1 MTIKH
6 TAYATVDAPSPEID
20 LENWLLGLSDDEY
33 RACARGHHGAGTY
46 TDEKGR
52 GMVNAESV
60 GGNLIIQHYRVVRA
74 EKSFVEMYSTASRI
88 YLFHL
93 VPVTG
98 AVRWTL
104 TATPQSATSSTFV
117 CSVEVILPRVLA
129 VLARTIVLG
138 LFIRR
143 HCEEETVNFAADIM
157 RKHRKVQTSA

>member
-6 TAYATVDAPSPEID
+6 TAYATVDAPNPEID
-20 LENWLLGLSDDEY
+20 LENWLFGLSDDEY
-33 RACARGHHGAGTY
+33 QACARGHHGAGTF
-46 TDEKGR
+46 TDEEGR
-52 GMVNAESV
+52 GMVNTESV

-74 EKSFVEMYSTASRI
+74 EKSFVEMYSAASRI
-88 YLFHL
+88 FLFHL

-104 TATPQSATSSTFV
+104 TTTPKSATSSTFA
-117 CSVEVILPRVLA
+117 CSVEVILPPVLA

-143 HCEEETVNFAADIM
+143 HCEEETPNFAADIM
-157 RKHRKVQTSA
+157 RKHRKVQISA